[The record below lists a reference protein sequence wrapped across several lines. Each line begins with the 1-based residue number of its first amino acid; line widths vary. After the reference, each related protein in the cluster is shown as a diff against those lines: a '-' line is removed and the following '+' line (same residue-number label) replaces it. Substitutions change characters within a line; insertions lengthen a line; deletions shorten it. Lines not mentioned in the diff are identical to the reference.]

1 MALPD
6 TYRNTG
12 APFVAWLY
20 GIARHVVADER
31 AARRRVEPRAEPPD
45 QSTNPGPDDSV
56 QTGTVR
62 VRVMSRGKLVVV
74 EGLGVSAV

>member
-45 QSTNPGPDDSV
+45 QSTNPGPDASV

-62 VRVMSRGKLVVV
+62 VRAMSRGKLVIV